1 MDRKRKRKYGR
12 SGKAGAMLANSRFTG
27 ELRELN
33 SRAWDGEKG
42 QWT

>member
-1 MDRKRKRKYGR
+1 MDRKRKRKYPENTGGGR
-12 SGKAGAMLANSRFTG
+12 SANLWISG

-42 QWT
+42 L